1 MHFWRFG
8 RYEAGVILKTN
19 QGQHFGMKTTKE
31 IAPLSNDA
39 SPTSEMEE
47 TTAMLALIAQA
58 KREMAEGKVMSVE
71 RAFEKVRASMSTRS
85 M

>member
-1 MHFWRFG
+1 
-8 RYEAGVILKTN
+8 
-19 QGQHFGMKTTKE
+19 MKTTKE
-31 IAPLSNDA
+31 IDPLINDT

-47 TTAMLALIAQA
+47 TTAMLALIAQG